1 MKTILF
7 SIAAAL
13 AISSMSVAQA
23 QDTSIPIQAEPARH
37 TVMQEDFADL
47 TDAYKLANGQILK
60 FTENGGRYFTQLDKG
75 KRVEL
80 SALSR
85 GEFVTADGAKLI
97 FSDDGHTVGVDNFEK
112 LPMAA
117 KLPAN
122 TTMMMAR
129 R

>member
-13 AISSMSVAQA
+13 AISSISVAHA
-23 QDTSIPIQAEPARH
+23 QDTSTPLKAEPARRS
-37 TVMQEDFADL
+37 VMQADFADI

-60 FTENGGRYFTQLDKG
+60 FTQNGARFFAQLDNG

-80 SALSR
+80 SALSH
-85 GEFVTADGAKLI
+85 GEFVTDDGAKLI
-97 FSDDGHTVGVDNFEK
+97 FSDDFLTVGVDKFEK

-117 KLPAN
+117 KLPVN